1 MEEKVINIISNV
13 CEIDKKDIK
22 SDSNLVNDLGL
33 ESLDVVDLVVA
44 FEKEFNIKIDDKDIK
59 QFQTIKDI
67 VNYLEK

>member
-1 MEEKVINIISNV
+1 MEESVINIISSV

-22 SDSNLVNDLGL
+22 LDSNLVNDLEL

-59 QFQTIKDI
+59 QFQTVEDI
-67 VNYLEK
+67 VKYLEK

>member
-1 MEEKVINIISNV
+1 MEERVINIISSV

-22 SDSNLVNDLGL
+22 LDSNLVNDLEL

-59 QFQTIKDI
+59 QFQTVEDI
-67 VNYLEK
+67 VKYLEK

>member
-1 MEEKVINIISNV
+1 MEEKVINIISSV

-22 SDSNLVNDLGL
+22 LDSNLINDLEL

-59 QFQTIKDI
+59 QFQTVEDI
-67 VNYLEK
+67 VKYLEK

>member
-1 MEEKVINIISNV
+1 MEEKVMNIISSV

-22 SDSNLVNDLGL
+22 LDSNLINDLGL

-59 QFQTIKDI
+59 QFQTVEDI
-67 VNYLEK
+67 VKYLEK

>member
-1 MEEKVINIISNV
+1 MEEKVINIISSV

-22 SDSNLVNDLGL
+22 LDSNLINDLGL

-59 QFQTIKDI
+59 QFQTVEDI
-67 VNYLEK
+67 VKYLEK

>member
-1 MEEKVINIISNV
+1 MEEKVINIISSV

-22 SDSNLVNDLGL
+22 LDSNLINDLGL

-59 QFQTIKDI
+59 KFQTVEDI
-67 VNYLEK
+67 VKYLEK

>member
-1 MEEKVINIISNV
+1 MEEKVINIISSV

-22 SDSNLVNDLGL
+22 LDSNLVNDLEL

-59 QFQTIKDI
+59 QFQTVEDI
-67 VNYLEK
+67 VKYLEK

>member
-1 MEEKVINIISNV
+1 MEEKVINIISSV

-22 SDSNLVNDLGL
+22 LDSNLVNDLEL

-59 QFQTIKDI
+59 QFQTVEDI
-67 VNYLEK
+67 VEYLEK

>member
-1 MEEKVINIISNV
+1 MKEKVIDIISNV

-22 SDSNLVNDLGL
+22 LDTNLVNDLAL

-59 QFQTIKDI
+59 QFQTVEDI
-67 VNYLEK
+67 VKYLEK

>member
-1 MEEKVINIISNV
+1 MEEKVINIISSV

-22 SDSNLVNDLGL
+22 LDSNLINDLEL

-59 QFQTIKDI
+59 QFQSVEDI
-67 VNYLEK
+67 VKYLEK

>member
-1 MEEKVINIISNV
+1 MKEKVINIISSV

-22 SDSNLVNDLGL
+22 LDSNLINDLEL

-59 QFQTIKDI
+59 QFQTVEDI
-67 VNYLEK
+67 VKYLEK